1 MTDPLDDSPP
11 STSSAVSAGE
21 AVSRDRMAAL
31 ADDTTFEMEMESSF
45 QMDKIPPQAP
55 PPNGTLPSDSKEG
68 AFTSSCTVSEMSAGS
83 GSVRQRRRVRTVDEM
98 EDGFVF
104 LEATTPD
111 NEIEA
116 HKITQNYM
124 FGFKKWKSHVTKRP
138 LDERSDIVK
147 TLYEQPKQV
156 KPSEKHST
164 LSFGNVFYAIFIG
177 WWLSLIYLLVALLML
192 ITIVGRHHAKFCVAL
207 AQYFLWP
214 FGKFVKEKTYY
225 ELEDSD
231 DKNEEGQFLLGNEIG
246 SDSHRDSTYSNS
258 LPSYVKK
265 SNSDY
270 WDQEDGAP
278 VNSTKNRFRRLDST
292 GTWKRPSTYV
302 WLILGCPLLILAHS
316 LVIVLTWLAV
326 IFIPIS
332 KLNMIAV
339 RKVLLLPPERLRI
352 NKTSTFKSDDHT
364 HSFEVI
370 MCSYQSVNLYYYKY
384 TVDGMNV
391 ILVNLLI
398 FVAVTIV
405 LGYADEDNKVTQPI
419 VKFVMGLLAIIPLAY
434 YIGMGITSI
443 SAQSSNAV
451 GAVLNATFGSIVELI
466 LYVSMLVKMKDDT
479 KICYNTL
486 VKSALVGTLLVTM
499 LFIPGL
505 SMVVG
510 GIKHSVQKFNLKSAA
525 VSSTLLFI
533 SIVGMFSPSVFN
545 TVYGLFVCQNCTQN
559 MTTGNDLQC
568 SECSQTFD
576 PDSSFYTSKV
586 RPLVYICAVFQLL
599 AYVVG
604 LIFTLKTHSHII
616 QEQLHLPASS
626 QEHATMHWG
635 CIKSAVI
642 LLFAVVLM
650 SLCAEVVVQNIQ
662 PVLISLNL
670 PHIFFGVT
678 ILAIV
683 PDIPEM
689 VNGVQFA
696 LKNNVN
702 LSIEIGS
709 SVAVQVT
716 LLQVPIL
723 ILADAIYPLHF
734 YMIFSDVHIW
744 SVIISAII
752 MNYIFIDGKS
762 NYFQGAMLCIVYFML
777 LSMYFFAVDNTTGSC
792 IPG

>member
-1 MTDPLDDSPP
+1 MADLDDSPP
-11 STSSAVSAGE
+11 STTISAVSAGE
-21 AVSRDRMAAL
+21 AVSRDGMAAL
-31 ADDTTFEMEMESSF
+31 ADRDDTAFEMEMETSF
-45 QMDKIPPQAP
+45 KMDKIPPHAP

-68 AFTSSCTVSEMSAGS
+68 DFTSSCTVSEMSAGS

-104 LEATTPD
+104 LEATATPD

-147 TLYEQPKQV
+147 MLYEQPKQV

-231 DKNEEGQFLLGNEIG
+231 DNNEEGKFLLGNGIG

-265 SNSDY
+265 SSSDY
-270 WDQEDGAP
+270 
-278 VNSTKNRFRRLDST
+278 
-292 GTWKRPSTYV
+292 WKRPSTYV

-642 LLFAVVLM
+642 LLFAVVMM